1 MDTSIIAVT
10 DDLRD
15 ATLKTVDDQPMNVDV
30 PLDSAR
36 WVESIEAAVAA
47 RKSTSPPSYIQTM
60 MAEMDDLPPLPE
72 VEDLQSSEHQG
83 E

>member
-1 MDTSIIAVT
+1 MDTSIIVVT

-15 ATLKTVDDQPMNVDV
+15 ATLKTVDEQPMNVDV

-47 RKSTSPPSYIQTM
+47 RKSSSPASHTQTVM
-60 MAEMDDLPPLPE
+60 SEMDDLLPLPE
-72 VEDLQSSEHQG
+72 VEDLQISEHQG